1 MVLRLVSVL
10 VLLGLSAACGS
21 YGDGPP
27 ETSEDS
33 EKPMSTVPPPSRTPG
48 KPPTPPTDQTT
59 PLTVRGTVE
68 RPADCVELVTDV
80 SRFVLVGE
88 GVDELSAGA
97 EVEVQGLPNPGR
109 VTTCNGIVLRVREI
123 RVR

>member
-1 MVLRLVSVL
+1 MVLRLVSVV
-10 VLLGLSAACGS
+10 VLPGLSAACGS
-21 YGDGPP
+21 SGDGPP
-27 ETSEDS
+27 EPSEDS
-33 EKPMSTVPPPSRTPG
+33 ETPMSTVPPPSRTPG

-68 RPADCVELVTDV
+68 RPGDCVELVGDV

-97 EVEVQGLPNPGR
+97 EVEVLGLPNPGQ
-109 VTTCNGIVLRVREI
+109 VTTCNGIVLRVRELHP
-123 RVR
+123 R